1 MNTLHAIT
9 SSSVAA
15 LLAASSAAH
24 AQSNVS
30 ISGFL
35 DLAVSSKSGQS
46 TQLGS
51 LGRNNIAF
59 AGEEDLGGG
68 LKATFRL
75 SMRFE
80 MDTGQLETAPV
91 GQRQFWQDESTVGLK
106 GSFGSV
112 RVGRALAPLNN
123 NNWLYDP
130 WYAFDRVA
138 SPMFRMTGPDF
149 LISPG
154 NVASPTGVDLD
165 YTRLSNAVFYESPV
179 FSGFQLVLNS
189 SIEKGVGDLQ
199 NGRAVAL
206 KYNQGDFGAIVDF
219 EQNSQRD
226 KLVFIAASYKLGDL
240 GIMGSYNHTKL
251 NPNGSVYGAG
261 WTNWAAASDPT
272 TKRTSLTLG
281 ATYPVGPGTVR
292 VGFGRDFQG
301 STNNF
306 NYIGSSFIKAGTN
319 YSGATN
325 FYSLGYSYPL
335 SKRTT
340 VNASVA
346 RESWKF
352 VDDDGRTSATGIALG
367 MTHAF

>member
-1 MNTLHAIT
+1 MKKCQALALSSLVALAAT
-9 SSSVAA
+9 SSAV
-15 LLAASSAAH
+15 H

-35 DLAVSSKSGQS
+35 DLGVSKKSGQS

-51 LGRNNIAF
+51 LGRNNIAL

-75 SMRFE
+75 STRFE
-80 MDTGQLETAPV
+80 MDTGRLETAPV
-91 GQRQFWQDESTVGLK
+91 GQRQFWQDESTVGVK
-106 GSFGSV
+106 GGFGSV
-112 RVGRALAPLNN
+112 RLGRALAPLNN
-123 NNWLYDP
+123 TNWLFDP
-130 WYAFDRVA
+130 WYAFDRIG

-179 FSGFQLVLNS
+179 FAGFQLMLNAS
-189 SIEKGVGDLQ
+189 MEKGASDLQ
-199 NGRAVAL
+199 KGRAIAL
-206 KYNQGDFGAIVDF
+206 KYTNGNFGAIVDA

-226 KLVFIAASYKLGDL
+226 KLLFVGASYKIGDL
-240 GIMGSYNHTKL
+240 GLMSSYNRTRL

-281 ATYPVGPGTVR
+281 ATYPVGVGTLR

-301 STNNF
+301 ATNYF
-306 NYIGSSFIKAGTN
+306 NYIGSSFVNAGTN

-325 FYSLGYSYPL
+325 FYSVGYSYPL

-340 VNASVA
+340 INASLA
-346 RESWKF
+346 RENWKF
-352 VDDDGRTSATGIALG
+352 VDDNGRTSATGIALG